1 MAKTLHVA
9 AAQMDVAPAPTTERL
24 TRAQA
29 LVARAA
35 DAGARVVVLPELFNT
50 GYAYDDANYQ
60 RAEPLHGPTVAW
72 MTETAHQYNLYLAGA
87 LLLLDEARDEIYN
100 TLLLIGPD
108 GQRWRYD
115 KRYPWGW
122 ERAYFRAG
130 HGITVAET
138 KLGRFGMLICWDVA
152 HRDLWQRYA
161 GKVDLMLISSC
172 PPNLADPTYI
182 LPDDPDDYEITAG
195 EMGPIFKSLRKVG
208 PRVFVDLVAEQAAWL
223 NVPVIG
229 TSGAGQFESIIPQGR
244 ATMAA
249 MLPFAP
255 HLLPHLPGAKRLRVR
270 CDMLPATQIVDAD
283 GAVVA
288 ACPQDAG
295 ETVITATVA
304 LPDVALR
311 PLAPQPPARVPWLSY
326 AISDVILPGLT
337 RLQYR
342 RRLRRTYG
350 HWMAPLD
357 TVLRNYALSAA
368 AAMILTF
375 LLGLLLGRW
384 SKRAK

>member
-1 MAKTLHVA
+1 MAKTLRVA
-9 AAQMDVAPAPTTERL
+9 AVQMEVAPAPTAERL

-29 LVARAA
+29 LVTQAA
-35 DAGARVVVLPELFNT
+35 NEGARVVVLPELFNT
-50 GYAYDDANYQ
+50 GYVYDDANYR
-60 RAEPLHGPTVAW
+60 RAESLHGPTVAW
-72 MTETAHQYNLYLAGA
+72 MTEMARQHSIYLAGA

-100 TLLLIGPD
+100 TLLLIGPE

-138 KLGRFGMLICWDVA
+138 ELGRFGLLVCWDVA
-152 HRDLWQRYA
+152 HRDLWRRYA

-172 PPNLADPTYI
+172 PPNLSDPTYI
-182 LPDDPDDYEITAG
+182 LPGDPDDHEIIPG
-195 EMGPIFKSLRKVG
+195 EMGPIFKSLRKAG
-208 PRVFVDLVAEQAAWL
+208 PRVFVDLVREQAEWMS
-223 NVPVIG
+223 VPAIG
-229 TSGAGQFESIIPQGR
+229 ASGAGQFESAIPQGR
-244 ATMAA
+244 ATLAA
-249 MLPFAP
+249 MLPLAP
-255 HLLPHLPGAKRLRVR
+255 HLLPRLPGANRLRAR
-270 CDMLPATQIVDAD
+270 CDMLPATQIIDAD

-288 ACPQDAG
+288 ACSQDDG
-295 ETVITATVA
+295 EAVITAQIA

-311 PLAPQPPARVPWLSY
+311 PLAPQPPARVPKLSY
-326 AISDVILPGLT
+326 IISDLILPALT
-337 RLQYR
+337 RWQYR

-357 TVLRNYALSAA
+357 TVLRNYALGAA
-368 AAMILTF
+368 SSMLLTF

-384 SKRAK
+384 SKKAK

>member
-1 MAKTLHVA
+1 M
-9 AAQMDVAPAPTTERL
+9 
-24 TRAQA
+24 
-29 LVARAA
+29 
-35 DAGARVVVLPELFNT
+35 
-50 GYAYDDANYQ
+50 
-60 RAEPLHGPTVAW
+60 
-72 MTETAHQYNLYLAGA
+72 
-87 LLLLDEARDEIYN
+87 LLLDEARDEIYN
-100 TLLLIGPD
+100 TLLLIGPK
-108 GQRWRYD
+108 GHRWRYD

-138 KLGRFGMLICWDVA
+138 ELGRFGLLVCWDVA
-152 HRDLWQRYA
+152 HRDLWRRYA

-172 PPNLADPTYI
+172 PPNLSDPTYL
-182 LPDDPDDYEITAG
+182 LPGHPDDYEITADQ
-195 EMGPIFKSLRKVG
+195 MGPIFKSLRKAG

-223 NVPVIG
+223 NVPAIG
-229 TSGAGQFESIIPQGR
+229 TSGAGQFESAIPQGR
-244 ATMAA
+244 ATILAT
-249 MLPFAP
+249 LPLAP
-255 HLLPHLPGAKRLRVR
+255 HLLPHVPGADRLRAR
-270 CDMLPATQIVDAD
+270 CDMLPATQIIDAD

-295 ETVITATVA
+295 EAIVTAKIT

-326 AISDVILPGLT
+326 AISDVILPALT
-337 RLQYR
+337 RSQYR

-357 TVLRNYALSAA
+357 TTLRTCAIGSAVG
-368 AAMILTF
+368 MIITF

-384 SKRAK
+384 SKKAK